1 MKVKEM
7 MTSPVIHAGPDTSRA
22 AVAESLVENQVS
34 AVLIVD
40 EDGGVVGI
48 VSEHD
53 LLASAGQ
60 TARDMMSTSVITVSE
75 DTDVDD
81 VRALLLDR
89 RISRVPVLS
98 GQQLVGIISRS
109 DIVRLLVM
117 EWVCQVCGEPHR
129 GETAPVTCPRCAAPQ
144 GQFAQHTLV
153 PGD

>member
-7 MTSPVIHAGPDTSRA
+7 MSSPVIHTGPDTSGA
-22 AVAESLVENQVS
+22 GVAQLLVKNHIS

-40 EDGGVVGI
+40 EDGAVVGS
-48 VSEHD
+48 VSEYD
-53 LLASAGQ
+53 LLARSGQ
-60 TARDMMSTSVITVSE
+60 TARDVMSTSVISVSE

-89 RISRVPVLS
+89 RISRVPVLA

-109 DIVRLLVM
+109 DIVRLLAM
-117 EWVCQVCGEPHR
+117 EWVCQVCGEPYR
-129 GETAPVTCPRCAAPQ
+129 GETAPAKCPRCAAPQ
-144 GQFAQHTLV
+144 DQFAQQPQV

>member
-7 MTSPVIHAGPDTSRA
+7 MTSPVIHAGPDTSRT
-22 AVAESLVENQVS
+22 AVAELLVENQVS
-34 AVLIVD
+34 GVPIVD
-40 EDGGVVGI
+40 EDGAVVGI
-48 VSEHD
+48 VSEHE

-60 TARDMMSTSVITVSE
+60 SAREMMSTSVISVSE
-75 DTDVDD
+75 GTDVDD

-109 DIVRLLVM
+109 DMLRLLVM
-117 EWVCQVCGEPHR
+117 EWICQVCGEPYR
-129 GETAPVTCPRCAAPQ
+129 GETAPATCPRCAAPQ
-144 GQFAQHTLV
+144 GQFAQHPQV